1 MKGLKNL
8 PLSLRERKRYIAF
21 KIIPEEG
28 EDFTY
33 SDLQAG
39 IWNTLLDFLG
49 EYGVS
54 RTSFWLMKDCW
65 DEGQKMGIL
74 RCNHKSIDV
83 VLTSL
88 GMIDR
93 LGDNRITFK
102 ILNITG
108 TINSIKKK
116 NYCSFK
122 G

>member
-1 MKGLKNL
+1 MDNARGEGGEMKGLKNL

-21 KIIPEEG
+21 KIIPGEG

-74 RCNHKSIDV
+74 RCNQRSIDV

-102 ILNITG
+102 ILNI
-108 TINSIKKK
+108 
-116 NYCSFK
+116 
-122 G
+122 